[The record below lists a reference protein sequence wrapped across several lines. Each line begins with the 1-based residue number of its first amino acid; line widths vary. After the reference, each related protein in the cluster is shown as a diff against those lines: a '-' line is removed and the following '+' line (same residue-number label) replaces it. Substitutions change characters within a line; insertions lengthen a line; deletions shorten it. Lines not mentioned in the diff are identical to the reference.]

1 MLRDETGWLFEPESA
16 DSLAT
21 ALDRAMR
28 LQADQREQLAQ
39 RAIVNVRANF
49 TKELMCA
56 KTLEVY
62 GEVLR
67 DAAAARAR
75 ITARAGTRAGA

>member
-1 MLRDETGWLFEPESA
+1 MDWSRISPA
-16 DSLAT
+16 RRLAK
-21 ALDRAMR
+21 
-28 LQADQREQLAQ
+28 

-75 ITARAGTRAGA
+75 AQRRAKA